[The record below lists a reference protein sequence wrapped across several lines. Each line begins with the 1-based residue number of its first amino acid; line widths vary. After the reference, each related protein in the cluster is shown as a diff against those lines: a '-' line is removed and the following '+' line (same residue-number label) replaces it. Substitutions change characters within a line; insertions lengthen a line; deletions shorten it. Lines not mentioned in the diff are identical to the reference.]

1 MSFQL
6 PIDKAGNVIKKNI
19 LNKLNSVHFMLK
31 YDSIIKGCLYPKY
44 IISEIESLRI
54 RRTELEGQLKQLAKD
69 IEDKERLK
77 AELFMKLDSESES
90 DAQNSRKRK
99 KV

>member
-31 YDSIIKGCLYPKY
+31 YDSIIKGCLCPKY

-54 RRTELEGQLKQLAKD
+54 RRTELEGQLTKD

-77 AELFMKLDSESES
+77 AKLFIKLDSESES
-90 DAQNSRKRK
+90 DAQNFRKRK
-99 KV
+99 KI